1 MLASIAGVF
10 GDNLVSIQSA
20 LQKETVDNVAT
31 LVIIT
36 HKVKESNM
44 SKALKMLSQLP
55 SVAQVSNS
63 IRVGME

>member
-1 MLASIAGVF
+1 VEL
-10 GDNLVSIQSA
+10 
-20 LQKETVDNVAT
+20 KETVDNVAT